1 MTRMNHMEV
10 DLHISCIIDQFY
22 PQIGF
27 NLMEV
32 LKKAGVKVHY
42 NDLQTC
48 CGQMAFNEG
57 FWDEAKRL
65 GEKLISEFNNN
76 RVVVSASPSCLGY
89 IKTQFDELF
98 YNGAFHN
105 EYRQLQ
111 RNVFEITDFLV
122 NVLKK
127 TNLGATFNHRVAFVE
142 SCAAKRSYGLNDE
155 PLVLLNQVNGLQL
168 VRLDNIEDCIGFGGM
183 FANRF
188 TPIALAMTKQIVDS
202 ALEAGVE
209 YIIANEPE
217 ILMHLNVYIKKNN
230 IKLKTAHVVDVL
242 VSAK

>member
-1 MTRMNHMEV
+1 MEV

-22 PQIGF
+22 PQIGI
-27 NLMEV
+27 NLAE
-32 LKKAGVKVHY
+32 LLTKADVKVHY
-42 NDLQTC
+42 NDQQTC

-76 RVVVSASPSCLGY
+76 RMVVSASPSCLGY
-89 IKTQFDELF
+89 VKTQFDELF

-127 TNLGATFNHRVAFVE
+127 TNLGATFNHSAAFIK
-142 SCAAKRSYGLNDE
+142 SCAAQRSYGLHDE
-155 PLVLLNQVNGLQL
+155 PLTLLRQVNGLRL
-168 VRLDNIEDCIGFGGM
+168 VSLENLDDCSGFGGM

-188 TPIALAMTKQIVDS
+188 APIAIAMSKQIVES

-209 YIIANEPE
+209 YIITNEPE
-217 ILMHLNVYIKKNN
+217 ILMHLNVYINKNK
-230 IKLKTAHVVDVL
+230 IPLKTAHVVDVL